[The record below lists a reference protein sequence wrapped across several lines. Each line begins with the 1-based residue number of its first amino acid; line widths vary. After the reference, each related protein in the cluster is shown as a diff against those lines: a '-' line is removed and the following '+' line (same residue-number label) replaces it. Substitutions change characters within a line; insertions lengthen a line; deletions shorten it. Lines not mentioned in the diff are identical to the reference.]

1 MMKRSFLGTLA
12 HSAAV
17 AAVLCIGV
25 GAAHAASLAAWS
37 GPPAKREAFYEA
49 EFDRALEA
57 AGREFQV
64 LQLAHAGQLS
74 PKDDCHRQKSR
85 GERHW
90 HVEGGKRGGPCVKV
104 DGRTYHLRNHA
115 LCAKARVAFYREK
128 ERWRGNF
135 RAAAEALKDCIIEM
149 KPPGGG

>member
-1 MMKRSFLGTLA
+1 MIKRSFLGTLA
-12 HSAAV
+12 RGAAV
-17 AAVLCIGV
+17 AAVLCIGAGV
-25 GAAHAASLAAWS
+25 AHAASLAAWS
-37 GPPAKREAFYEA
+37 GPPAEREAFCEA
-49 EFDRALEA
+49 EFDRALA
-57 AGREFQV
+57 ASVHLPVFQLV
-64 LQLAHAGQLS
+64 HSGQLS
-74 PKDDCHRQKSR
+74 PKDDCHRDRKR

-90 HVEGGKRGGPCVKV
+90 HVEGGKRGGPCVKI

-115 LCAKARVAFYREK
+115 LCAKARVAFFREK

>member
-1 MMKRSFLGTLA
+1 MIKRSFLGTLA

-17 AAVLCIGV
+17 AAVLCIGA
-25 GAAHAASLAAWS
+25 GTAHASLMSAWS
-37 GPPAKREAFYEA
+37 GPPAERAAFYEA
-49 EFDRALEA
+49 EFDRAMKEA
-57 AGREFQV
+57 ERDRIY
-64 LQLAHAGQLS
+64 LAHAGQLS
-74 PKDDCHRQKSR
+74 KKDDCHRQKSR

-90 HVEGGKRGGPCVKV
+90 HVSGSKRGGPCVKV
-104 DGRTYHLRNHA
+104 DGRTFYFKNHA
-115 LCAKARVAFYREK
+115 LCAKARVAFVREK